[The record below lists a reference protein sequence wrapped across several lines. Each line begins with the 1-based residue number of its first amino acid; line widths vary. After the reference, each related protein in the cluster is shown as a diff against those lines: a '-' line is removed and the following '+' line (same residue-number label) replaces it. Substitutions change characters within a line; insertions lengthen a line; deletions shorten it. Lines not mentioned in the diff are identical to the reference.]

1 MKQVPVAGCVRLG
14 RIFVSRLLNW
24 LRSAFHSDTVGNKQ
38 KIYRYIPTEIKK
50 DLKWWYELLPVFN
63 GVSMMAVEEWS
74 YPDTVFSCD
83 ACLEG
88 LGGMF
93 EDKFFHAI
101 FPPFITEQNLHIRCI
116 TTKHGYQSKRTYGK
130 VVRKQKMN
138 SYIVG

>member
-14 RIFVSRLLNW
+14 RIFVSRLLNL

-74 YPDTVFSCD
+74 YPDTVFSFY
-83 ACLEG
+83 ACLKG
-88 LGGMF
+88 LGGVF
-93 EDKFFHAI
+93 EDNFVHVI
-101 FPPFITEQNLHIRCI
+101 FPPFITEQICI
-116 TTKHGYQSKRTYGK
+116 LT
-130 VVRKQKMN
+130 V
-138 SYIVG
+138 